1 MRETSE
7 ESPEVWQEWILD
19 AIRKI
24 RSQKQ
29 RPSIQRI
36 CQAIGS
42 HHKFHED
49 IVAEKLEQAVE
60 AGAVIKIYNK
70 GLHSY
75 KSPSA
80 LAHKKPIKIDSNSD
94 ISRLATK
101 AVRVLGECE
110 GSASKSIENFVLKA
124 NKLEITDGSDF
135 KVIVKKALKLA
146 VAKKML
152 LCDGKLYKLGPNAP
166 TTATVPRR
174 KRTSG
179 TPSPRKRKSD
189 NNNVEMDEFDDD
201 DDEDDAMD
209 TSGEEKLEKP
219 KVSHRECERFPVTNR
234 NAFQVDTNRQTAVC
248 MKCLGSALKNPQ
260 NLAETLSPCCGCRT
274 SHLHS
279 SCVTKSKFPVN
290 LTHFV
295 DSGNKW
301 FCSECRVC
309 VVCSSVDREPFVV
322 ACSDCHKSFHL
333 SCCSSPIDKKSKALW
348 R

>member
-7 ESPEVWQEWILD
+7 DSPEVWQEWILD

-60 AGAVIKIYNK
+60 AGAVIKVYNK

-80 LAHKKPIKIDSNSD
+80 LAHKKVIKIDSNSD
-94 ISRLATK
+94 ISRLVTK
-101 AVRVLGECE
+101 AVRILGECD
-110 GSASKSIENFVLKA
+110 GSASKNIENFVLKA
-124 NKLEITDGSDF
+124 NNIQITDGSDL
-135 KVIVKKALKLA
+135 KTIVKKALKLA
-146 VAKKML
+146 VGSKML

-174 KRTSG
+174 KATG

-189 NNNVEMDEFDDD
+189 NNNLETTPDDF
-201 DDEDDAMD
+201 DDEDDDLD
-209 TSGEEKLEKP
+209 TSGAYEEKILKP
-219 KVSHRECERFPVTNR
+219 KVWRKIV
-234 NAFQVDTNRQTAVC
+234 
-248 MKCLGSALKNPQ
+248 LKFW
-260 NLAETLSPCCGCRT
+260 A
-274 SHLHS
+274 
-279 SCVTKSKFPVN
+279 
-290 LTHFV
+290 THT
-295 DSGNKW
+295 
-301 FCSECRVC
+301 
-309 VVCSSVDREPFVV
+309 
-322 ACSDCHKSFHL
+322 
-333 SCCSSPIDKKSKALW
+333 
-348 R
+348 

>member
-49 IVAEKLEQAVE
+49 IVADKLEKAVE
-60 AGAVIKIYNK
+60 AGAVIKVYNK

-80 LAHKKPIKIDSNSD
+80 LAHKKVIKIDSTSD
-94 ISRLATK
+94 ISRLVTK

-110 GSASKSIENFVLKA
+110 GSASKSIENFVQKA
-124 NKLEITDGSDF
+124 NNLQITDGSDF
-135 KVIVKKALKLA
+135 KVIVKKALKFA
-146 VAKKML
+146 VTKKML

-174 KRTSG
+174 KRASTG
-179 TPSPRKRKSD
+179 TPSPRKRKND
-189 NNNVEMDEFDDD
+189 TADEFDDD
-201 DDEDDAMD
+201 DDDDDLDLDM
-209 TSGEEKLEKP
+209 SGAYEERIEKP
-219 KVSHRECERFPVTNR
+219 KVSH
-234 NAFQVDTNRQTAVC
+234 
-248 MKCLGSALKNPQ
+248 
-260 NLAETLSPCCGCRT
+260 
-274 SHLHS
+274 
-279 SCVTKSKFPVN
+279 
-290 LTHFV
+290 
-295 DSGNKW
+295 
-301 FCSECRVC
+301 
-309 VVCSSVDREPFVV
+309 
-322 ACSDCHKSFHL
+322 
-333 SCCSSPIDKKSKALW
+333 
-348 R
+348 